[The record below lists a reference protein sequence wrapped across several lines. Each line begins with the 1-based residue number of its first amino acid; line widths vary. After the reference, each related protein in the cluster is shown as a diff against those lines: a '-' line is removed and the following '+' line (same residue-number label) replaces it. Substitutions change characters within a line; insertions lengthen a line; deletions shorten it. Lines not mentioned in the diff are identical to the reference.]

1 MSGILEPSPFYNDF
15 RAILGQNEKIFE
27 PWSGVIFRSV
37 SPQYARPND
46 ILSGHGAY
54 QAGGRWNAPGI
65 YAIYGSLEPGLAAD
79 ESFNFLLRHFGWQ
92 SRDVPPRM
100 LVGIRV
106 SLRAVLDLTN
116 LKGVLTPL
124 DLEHLL
130 LEDWRKTNGERKESR
145 SQALGRAVTDLAEG
159 ILMPSHIRN
168 GRNLVIYPRSL
179 KSESKIEVLGQDK
192 LPK

>member
-15 RAILGQNEKIFE
+15 RAILGQNKEIFG

-79 ESFNFLLRHFGWQ
+79 KEFCRQTNLTLDIFTR
-92 SRDVPPRM
+92 
-100 LVGIRV
+100 LVGTSR
-106 SLRAVLDLTN
+106 RAVATWLSGNPPNRANERNLTE
-116 LKGVLTPL
+116 L
-124 DLEHLL
+124 
-130 LEDWRKTNGERKESR
+130 SR
-145 SQALGRAVTDLAEG
+145 LFAALAE
-159 ILMPSHIRN
+159 
-168 GRNLVIYPRSL
+168 LVPTDQIGSWLETSNSAFEGSTPVQVIERG
-179 KSESKIEVLGQDK
+179 ESDRIWRMIWELRDGNSGD
-192 LPK
+192 